1 MAYLYRHIRLDKNE
15 PFYIGIGSDELNNYK
30 RANWAYERNSIWNS
44 IVNKTVYEVEIILDN
59 LTWEQACEKEKEF
72 IKLYGRKNTN
82 SGILAN
88 MTDGGEGVLG
98 IKQNAESRLKIS
110 KAHKGRI
117 FSKEHRQKIGEGNKN
132 KIVSNETKKKQSK
145 VKLGYKQKR
154 ESIKKMQIAQAYR
167 KKKVDQF
174 DLNMNFIKTYNSIS
188 ELVPLGFHKATII
201 DCCKGR
207 FKQHKQFIFK
217 YHNN

>member
-1 MAYLYRHIRLDKNE
+1 MAYLYRHIRLDKSE

-30 RANWAYERNSIWNS
+30 RAYWAYERNSIWNN
-44 IVNKTVYEVEIILDN
+44 IVNKTDYEVEIILDN
-59 LTWEQACEKEKEF
+59 LTWEQACKKEKEF

-98 IKQNAESRLKIS
+98 MRQNAESRLKIS
-110 KAHKGRI
+110 KTHKGKTL
-117 FSKEHRQKIGEGNKN
+117 SKEHKQKIAKGNKN
-132 KIVSNETKKKQSK
+132 KIVSLETKKKQSK
-145 VKLGYKQKR
+145 ARVGHKQKR
-154 ESIKKMQIAQAYR
+154 ESIEKMQIAQSYR

-188 ELVPLGFHKATII
+188 ELVPFGFYKAGVI
-201 DCCKGR
+201 DCCKNR
-207 FKQHKQFIFK
+207 YKSYKQFIFK